1 MSKKNRDLLI
11 VGLLYIIAMVLAGVI
26 FFVFEDFSLI
36 TRLFLADIAAM
47 LFIYIMSLLLN
58 NASLYDPYWSV
69 IPPIFIIFVFYYHN
83 LTLNLPYFLMML
95 AISFWALR
103 LTLNWVKGW
112 HGLNEVDW
120 RYLMIRD
127 KAPKLYFLT
136 NFLAIQLFPTLIVF
150 IQILVGI
157 HIFEFVA
164 TLNIVFM
171 IGFMMVVIATII
183 QYISDEQMRK
193 FRKNNQKDKKCIDE
207 GLWRYTRHPNY
218 FGEVMVWWG
227 LYVMYVGIAKQL
239 DLYILA
245 PIAMSMLFIFISIPM
260 MEKKILK
267 TRPEYKLYQEQV
279 SMIIPFFRKDD
290 EVSSYQKE
298 S

>member
-47 LFIYIMSLLLN
+47 LFIYIMSLLLK

-164 TLNIVFM
+164 TINLVFM

-227 LYVMYVGIAKQL
+227 LYVMYAGIAKQL

>member
-47 LFIYIMSLLLN
+47 LFIYIMSLLLK

-164 TLNIVFM
+164 TINLVFM

>member
-1 MSKKNRDLLI
+1 MRKKTKD
-11 VGLLYIIAMVLAGVI
+11 LYIVLLFYVVAILLGAL
-26 FFVFEDFSLI
+26 VFYSLTI
-36 TRLFLADIAAM
+36 SDLMMRLFIADLAAM
-47 LFIYIMSLLLN
+47 LFIYIMSLILK

-69 IPPIFIIFVFYYHN
+69 IPPIVFIAAFIYSGKA
-83 LTLNLPYFLMML
+83 LNLAYFLMLL
-95 AISFWALR
+95 AISFWAIR
-103 LTLNWVKGW
+103 LTLNWIKGW

-150 IQILVGI
+150 AQLLVGI
-157 HIFEFVA
+157 KLIELNASIGLIFS
-164 TLNIVFM
+164 
-171 IGFMMVVIATII
+171 IGFLMVMIATSI
-183 QYISDEQMRK
+183 QYVSDEQMRQ
-193 FRKNNQKDKKCIDE
+193 FRKSHKDEKKCIDE
-207 GLWRYTRHPNY
+207 GLWRFSRHPNY

-227 LYVMYVGIAKQL
+227 LYVMYLGVAKQL
-239 DLYILA
+239 DVYILA
-245 PIAMSMLFIFISIPM
+245 PIAMTLLFVFISIPM

-279 SMIIPFFRKDD
+279 SMLVPLFRKSD
-290 EVSSYQKE
+290 ESSSYQKE

>member
-164 TLNIVFM
+164 TINLVFM
-171 IGFMMVVIATII
+171 IGFMMVVSATII

-260 MEKKILK
+260 ME
-267 TRPEYKLYQEQV
+267 RR
-279 SMIIPFFRKDD
+279 S
-290 EVSSYQKE
+290 
-298 S
+298 

>member
-157 HIFEFVA
+157 HIFEFAA
-164 TLNIVFM
+164 TLNLVFM